1 MKTLLAVSLGLALTG
16 SFAATA
22 QTPGDA
28 DSRYQDA
35 QYQDSPQYQD
45 SHCGDRNEI
54 VAKLGQVFQESP
66 TAMGLVNQDAVIEI
80 FVSAQGT
87 WTILASGTDGKSCVV
102 SSGESWESSTMAA
115 GEDA

>member
-22 QTPGDA
+22 QTPGEA

-35 QYQDSPQYQD
+35 QYQDS
-45 SHCGDRNEI
+45 HCGKRNEI

-66 TAMGLVNQDAVIEI
+66 QAMGFVNQDAVIEI

-87 WTILASGTDGKSCVV
+87 WTILASGTDGQSCVV
-102 SSGESWESSTMAA
+102 SSGESWESGSMAA

>member
-1 MKTLLAVSLGLALTG
+1 MKTLVAVSLGLALTG

-22 QTPGDA
+22 QTPGGSDG
-28 DSRYQDA
+28 RYQDT
-35 QYQDSPQYQD
+35 QFQD
-45 SHCGDRNEI
+45 SHCGNRNEI

-66 TAMGLVNQDAVIEI
+66 QAMGLVNQDAVIEI

-102 SSGESWESSTMAA
+102 SSGESWESSTMVA